1 MTDINE
7 RVREDWK
14 AETTGFERV
23 REILEETRKSASAG
37 EIAGRALVSEPT
49 ARKHL
54 GTLVDV
60 GLTTTVEDGRTTRYA
75 RDEEHLLMERVR
87 ELRAEHD
94 REELLDGI
102 RRMKDQLREYEDTHE
117 ASSPEELAIGLDG
130 TDEEDWNDVSA
141 WRTTRQNLALAQTA
155 LSYAEAYDIATA

>member
-7 RVREDWK
+7 QVREDWK

-23 REILEETRKSASAG
+23 RAILEETREPASAG
-37 EIAGRALVSEPT
+37 EIAERALVSEPT

-54 GTLVDV
+54 DTLVDV
-60 GLTTTVEDGRTTRYA
+60 GLATTVEDGRTTRYA

-117 ASSPEELAIGLDG
+117 ASSPEELAIRLDG
-130 TDEEDWNDVSA
+130 TDEGEWNDVSA